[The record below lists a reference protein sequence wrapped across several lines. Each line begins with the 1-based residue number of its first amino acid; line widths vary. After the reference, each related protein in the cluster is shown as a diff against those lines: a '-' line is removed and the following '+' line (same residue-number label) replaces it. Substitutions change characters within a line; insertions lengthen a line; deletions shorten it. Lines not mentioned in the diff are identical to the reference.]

1 MSTDAPQPRDPEFDL
16 VIEIYDAEL
25 AQGRAVSGVS
35 KEFFAEGRVA
45 WLGGCLEALGSPAGD
60 VVDFGCGDG
69 SAAPFLSRLPG
80 VRSVLGVDVSPKSLE
95 VARELRGGPNV
106 RFEITSQYR
115 PGGALDLAFCNGVFH
130 HIPVAERSAAVRWVF
145 EALRPGGHFSFWE
158 NNPWNPGTR
167 YVMSRVPFDRDA
179 ITLSVLEAKRL
190 LRGAGF
196 EVVRCDSLFWFPRV
210 LKALR
215 PLERWLAPLPFGAQ
229 YQVLVRKP

>member
-1 MSTDAPQPRDPEFDL
+1 MGTDAQQHGDPEFDR
-16 VIEIYDAEL
+16 VIENYDAEL
-25 AQGRAVSGVS
+25 AQGLAVSGES

-45 WLGGCLEALGSPAGD
+45 WLGGCLEGLGSRAGD
-60 VVDFGCGDG
+60 VLDFGCGDG
-69 SAAPFLSRLPG
+69 SAAPFLSKLPG

-106 RFEITSQYR
+106 RFEVTSQYR
-115 PGGALDLAFCNGVFH
+115 PSGALDLAFCNGVFH
-130 HIPVAERSAAVRWVF
+130 HIPVAERGAAVRWVF
-145 EALRPGGHFSFWE
+145 EALRPGGYFSFWE

-190 LRGAGF
+190 LRSAGF
-196 EVVRCDSLFWFPRV
+196 EVVRSDSLFWFPRV